1 MINGRKG
8 RAKELARIRRKTER
22 EAAAA
27 GVDITDRAALSRW
40 ENEHL
45 TRTCE
50 RIQRNAGKPVD
61 QWD

>member
-27 GVDITDRAALSRW
+27 GVDVSDRAALSRW
-40 ENEHL
+40 EHERSVA
-45 TRTCE
+45 TME
-50 RIQRNAGKPVD
+50 RIQRNAGKSAD
-61 QWD
+61 EWK

>member
-8 RAKELARIRRKTER
+8 RAKELARIRRKTES

-27 GVDITDRAALSRW
+27 GVDTTDRAALSRY
-40 ENEHL
+40 EGD
-45 TRTCE
+45 RFRAMCE